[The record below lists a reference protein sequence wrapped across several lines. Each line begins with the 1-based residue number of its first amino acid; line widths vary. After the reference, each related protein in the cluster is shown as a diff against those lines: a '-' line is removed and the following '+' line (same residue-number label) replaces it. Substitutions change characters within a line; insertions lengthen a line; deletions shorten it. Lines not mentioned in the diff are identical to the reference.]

1 MLLLGNGV
9 RNISYYRYNPFY
21 YTEFQDRTPEELKE
35 DELID
40 CDIIEFLKEKVSW
53 ISLDTLRTFYQ
64 SKKYLVIKPEIK
76 S

>member
-9 RNISYYRYNPFY
+9 RNISYYRYNPLY

-53 ISLDTLRTFYQ
+53 ISLDNFENVL
-64 SKKYLVIKPEIK
+64 SK
-76 S
+76 